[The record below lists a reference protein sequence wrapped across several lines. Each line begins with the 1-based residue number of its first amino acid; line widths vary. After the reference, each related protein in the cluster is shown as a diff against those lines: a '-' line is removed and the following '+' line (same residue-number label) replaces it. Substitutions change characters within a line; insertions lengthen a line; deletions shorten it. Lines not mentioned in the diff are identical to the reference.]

1 VVATTTRVCHGFDLF
16 LLLVLLLFFSFR
28 RKALGLPEEVRLL
41 PDTEADREA
50 AQLVL
55 FANQEQKFSS
65 NWKGKRQ
72 RIMTQSIFEGQ
83 GGAAGGGG
91 GASSKQ
97 PPRQQH
103 KPPPRAG
110 VAATAAAGPGRPAS
124 GAKQLLQQRML
135 AAARKRAAGIL

>member
-1 VVATTTRVCHGFDLF
+1 LTYICCCCGHAC
-16 LLLVLLLFFSFR
+16 R

-41 PDTEADREA
+41 PETEADREA

-83 GGAAGGGG
+83 GGAAGGAG
-91 GASSKQ
+91 SKQ

-110 VAATAAAGPGRPAS
+110 VAAAAAAGPGRPAS